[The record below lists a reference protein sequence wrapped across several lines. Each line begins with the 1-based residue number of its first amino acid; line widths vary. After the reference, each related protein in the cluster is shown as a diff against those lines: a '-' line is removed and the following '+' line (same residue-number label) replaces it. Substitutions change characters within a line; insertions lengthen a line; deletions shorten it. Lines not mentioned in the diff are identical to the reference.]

1 MKNHKKKSIYSSIS
15 EKNRNIL
22 LILIFII
29 IIRKVISKNN
39 SILIKVNKAGKQQV
53 LNRKFSK
60 VPTAFINDTKVEI
73 DNVYIYMF

>member
-1 MKNHKKKSIYSSIS
+1 MKNHKEKSIYSSIS

-39 SILIKVNKAGKQQV
+39 SILIKVNEAGSNK
-53 LNRKFSK
+53 
-60 VPTAFINDTKVEI
+60 
-73 DNVYIYMF
+73 Y